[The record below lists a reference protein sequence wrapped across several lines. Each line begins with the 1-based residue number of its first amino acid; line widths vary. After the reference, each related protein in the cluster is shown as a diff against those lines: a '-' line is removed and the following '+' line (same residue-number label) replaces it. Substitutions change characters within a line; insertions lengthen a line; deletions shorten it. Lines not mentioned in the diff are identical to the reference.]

1 MTRPRMK
8 LRVVAACV
16 AIVGFTSAC
25 APDATGPAPLAPTP
39 LTALRTPP
47 PAYPEA
53 LACDGIGGKVVLML
67 TIGTDGRVKASRV
80 HRPSPSPLLDAAA
93 QEAVKAWEFRAPT
106 RNGQPVE
113 TPLEVPM
120 TFNAPVERPQRCFVL
135 DEQR

>member
-1 MTRPRMK
+1 MTHGARPFRS
-8 LRVVAACV
+8 LTTLVVAACV
-16 AIVGFTSAC
+16 ASAC
-25 APDATGPAPLAPTP
+25 TPQATGPAPLAPTQ

-53 LACDGIGGKVVLML
+53 LACDGVGGQVVLML
-67 TIGTDGRVKASRV
+67 TIGTNGRVKSSHVIRK
-80 HRPSPSPLLDAAA
+80 SPSPVLDAAA
-93 QEAVKAWEFRAPT
+93 QAAVKQWEFRAPT

-113 TPLEVPM
+113 TPLQVPM

>member
-1 MTRPRMK
+1 MTHGARAFRS
-8 LRVVAACV
+8 LTTLVVAACV
-16 AIVGFTSAC
+16 ASAC
-25 APDATGPAPLAPTP
+25 TPQATGPAPLAPTQ

-53 LACDGIGGKVVLML
+53 LACDGVGGQVVLML
-67 TIGTDGRVKASRV
+67 TIGTNGRVKSSHVIRK
-80 HRPSPSPLLDAAA
+80 SPSPVLDAAA
-93 QEAVKAWEFRAPT
+93 QAAVKQWEFRAPT

-113 TPLEVPM
+113 TPLQVPM

>member
-1 MTRPRMK
+1 MRPPIPARA
-8 LRVVAACV
+8 LVGGLLVACMA
-16 AIVGFTSAC
+16 SAC
-25 APDATGPAPLAPTP
+25 TPQVTGPAPVAPTP

-47 PAYPEA
+47 PAYPEV
-53 LACDGIGGKVVLML
+53 LACDGIGGQVVLML

-80 HRPSPSPLLDAAA
+80 MSKSPSPVLDAAA
-93 QEAVKAWEFRAPT
+93 QEAVTKWEFRAPT

-113 TPLEVPM
+113 TPLQVPM

>member
-1 MTRPRMK
+1 MTHGASAFRS
-8 LRVVAACV
+8 LTTLVVAACV
-16 AIVGFTSAC
+16 ASAC
-25 APDATGPAPLAPTP
+25 TPQATGPAPLAPTQ

-53 LACDGIGGKVVLML
+53 LACDGVGGQVVLML
-67 TIGTDGRVKASRV
+67 TIGTNGRVKSSHVIRK
-80 HRPSPSPLLDAAA
+80 SPSPVLDAAA
-93 QEAVKAWEFRAPT
+93 QAAVKQWEFRAPT

-113 TPLEVPM
+113 TPLQVPM